1 MELIVFP
8 LLAFAPGLF
17 WLWFFARRGVYR
29 PGPRRLLAFT
39 FLFGMAST
47 IPAGIINTAFVDESI
62 LSESVST
69 NLTSVATGMLFVV
82 GPAEETCKFLAVRLL
97 AYRSPYFDEPGDGLV
112 YSAAASLGFA
122 SLENL
127 LYVLM
132 FGPAVM
138 IGRAPLSTAAH
149 VVFGSFWGYALG
161 RQVRAERSRP
171 WYSHGETLSGIAAG
185 ALVHG
190 LFNVSLFVFWPAALV
205 LFGLGL
211 AWTLGRFRWA
221 RRVSPFRYRRNYP
234 RVHCPYCQ
242 RRINIVSRYCRFC
255 GAAITPGQRDVVAI
269 YCSYCEHRNRPDA
282 AYCAHCGDRLI
293 R

>member
-1 MELIVFP
+1 MELLAFP
-8 LLAFAPGLF
+8 LLAFTPGLF

-39 FLFGMAST
+39 FLLGMVST
-47 IPAGIINTAFVDESI
+47 IPAGIINTIFLDDSI
-62 LSESVST
+62 LSEPASAS
-69 NLTSVATGMLFVV
+69 LTSVAAGMLFVV

-97 AYRSPYFDEPGDGLV
+97 AYRSSYFDEPGDGLV

-127 LYVLM
+127 LYIIM
-132 FGPAVM
+132 FGPSVM
-138 IGRAPLSTAAH
+138 IARAPLSTAAH

-161 RQVRAERSRP
+161 HQVRTDRSQP
-171 WYSHGETLSGIAAG
+171 WYRHGQTVAGIAVG

-190 LFNVSLFVFWPAALV
+190 LFNVSLFAFWPAALV

-211 AWTLGRFRWA
+211 AWTMGRFRWA
-221 RRVSPFRYRRNYP
+221 SRISPFRYRRNYP
-234 RVHCPYCQ
+234 RVNCPNCL
-242 RRINIVSRYCRFC
+242 RRISIVSRYCRFC
-255 GAAITPGQRDVVAI
+255 GAAVPRVQQDAGSI
-269 YCSYCEHRNRPDA
+269 YCSYCGRRNRPDA
-282 AYCAHCGDRLI
+282 DYCSQCGDRLL

>member
-1 MELIVFP
+1 MELLVFP
-8 LLAFAPGLF
+8 LLAFTPGLF

-39 FLFGMAST
+39 FLMGMVST
-47 IPAGIINTAFVDESI
+47 IPAGIINAAFIDDSI
-62 LSESVST
+62 LSEPASAS
-69 NLTSVATGMLFVV
+69 LTSVAAVMLFVV

-97 AYRSPYFDEPGDGLV
+97 AYRSSYFDEPGDGLV

-127 LYVLM
+127 LYILA
-132 FGPAVM
+132 FGPLVM

-161 RQVRAERSRP
+161 RHTRTDRSRP
-171 WYSHGETLSGIAAG
+171 WYHHGETLPCIAAG
-185 ALVHG
+185 AVVHG
-190 LFNVSLFVFWPAALV
+190 LFNVALFVFWPAAFL

-211 AWTLGRFRWA
+211 VWTLGRFRWA

-234 RVHCPYCQ
+234 RVDCPACQ
-242 RRINIVSRYCRFC
+242 RRISIISRYCRFC
-255 GAAITPGQRDVVAI
+255 GAATQSIQRLSDAI
-269 YCSYCEHRNRPDA
+269 YCSYCQRRNRPDA
-282 AYCAHCGDRLI
+282 GYCSHCGDRLL

>member
-1 MELIVFP
+1 MEPLVFP
-8 LLAFAPGLF
+8 LLAFTPGLF

-39 FLFGMAST
+39 FLSGMAST
-47 IPAGIINTAFVDESI
+47 IPAGIMNALFLDESI
-62 LSESVST
+62 LSQSASA
-69 NLTSVATGMLFVV
+69 NLMSLATGMLFVV

-97 AYRSPYFDEPGDGLV
+97 AYRSAYFDEPGDGLV

-127 LYVLM
+127 LYIVT
-132 FGPAVM
+132 FGPLVM

-161 RQVRAERSRP
+161 RQVGAENSRP
-171 WYSHGETLSGIAAG
+171 WYRHGQTLAGIAAG
-185 ALVHG
+185 AVTHG
-190 LFNVSLFVFWPAALV
+190 LFNIALFVFWPAALV
-205 LFGLGL
+205 LFATGL
-211 AWTLGRFRWA
+211 AWTLRRFRWA

-234 RVHCPYCQ
+234 RVACPACL
-242 RRINIVSRYCRFC
+242 RRISIVSRYCRFC
-255 GAAITPGQRDVVAI
+255 GADTQSVRRQSDAV
-269 YCSYCEHRNRPDA
+269 YCSNCQRRNRPDA
-282 AYCAHCGDRLI
+282 GYCSHCRDRLL